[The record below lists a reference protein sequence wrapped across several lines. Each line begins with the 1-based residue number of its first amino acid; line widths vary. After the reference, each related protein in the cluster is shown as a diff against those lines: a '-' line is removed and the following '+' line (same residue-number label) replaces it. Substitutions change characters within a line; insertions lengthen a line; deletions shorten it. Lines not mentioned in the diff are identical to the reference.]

1 MRIND
6 QCLPCLVNQAIKTAK
21 LCGLKER
28 NELYKEVFLNLSA
41 IDFSKTNPEIIGQ
54 NYQVIKRYVGLE
66 DPYKELKAQ
75 YNQMFLE
82 KLSEYDRKIIS
93 LKDAVKYAILANII
107 DFNPIHEDVE
117 RQIQHYFSNVD
128 QLELVINHVE
138 SLTSDILNSKCIL
151 YLGDNCGEI
160 CFDKLLIQRIRQLN
174 PECKVY
180 FGVRGEAV
188 VNDNTLEDAY
198 QVGMQEVA
206 DVISNGDY
214 SLGTVLERTSKEF
227 QKVYDAS
234 DFVIA
239 KGQANYE
246 SLNEQNKKIYFLL
259 MTKCKVIAD
268 DIGVPAHSLICMC
281 RHQFTEDNQ

>member
-6 QCLPCLVNQAIKTAK
+6 QCLPCLVNQAIKIAK

-28 NELYKEVFLNLSA
+28 DELYREVFHNLST

-54 NYQVIKRYVGLE
+54 NYQIIKRYVGLN
-66 DPYKELKAQ
+66 DPYKELKSQ
-75 YNQMFLE
+75 YNQMFLN
-82 KLSEYDRKIIS
+82 KLPEYDRKINS
-93 LKDAVKYAILANII
+93 FEDAVKYAIVANII

-117 RQIQHYFSNVD
+117 RQVQHYFSSLD
-128 QLELVINHVE
+128 QLVLTINHVE
-138 SLTSDILNSKCIL
+138 SLISDIMKSKNIL

-160 CFDKLLIQRIRQLN
+160 CFDKLLIQRIKQIN
-174 PECKVY
+174 PDCRVY

-188 VNDNTLEDAY
+188 VNDNTVEDAY
-198 QVGMQEVA
+198 QVGMNKVA
-206 DVISNGDY
+206 DVISNGDC

-227 QKVYDAS
+227 QKVFDTA

-246 SLNEQNKKIYFLL
+246 SLSEQNKKIYFLL

-268 DIGVPAHSLICMC
+268 DIGVPTHSLICMKK
-281 RHQFTEDNQ
+281 

>member
-6 QCLPCLVNQAIKTAK
+6 QCLPCLVNQAIKIAK

-28 NELYKEVFLNLSA
+28 DELYREVFHNLST

-54 NYQVIKRYVGLE
+54 NYQIIKRYVGLN
-66 DPYKELKAQ
+66 DPYKELKSQ
-75 YNQMFLE
+75 YNQMFLN
-82 KLSEYDRKIIS
+82 KLPEYDRKINS
-93 LKDAVKYAILANII
+93 FEDAVKYAIVANII

-117 RQIQHYFSNVD
+117 RQVQHFFSSLD
-128 QLELVINHVE
+128 QLVLTINHVE
-138 SLTSDILNSKCIL
+138 SLISDIMKSKNIL

-160 CFDKLLIQRIRQLN
+160 CFDELLIQRIKQIN
-174 PECKVY
+174 PDCRVY

-188 VNDNTLEDAY
+188 VNDNTVEDAY
-198 QVGMQEVA
+198 QVGMNKVA
-206 DVISNGDY
+206 DVISNGDC

-227 QKVYDAS
+227 QKVFDTA

-246 SLNEQNKKIYFLL
+246 SLSEQNKKIYFLL

-268 DIGVPAHSLICMC
+268 DIGVPTHSLICMKK
-281 RHQFTEDNQ
+281 

>member
-6 QCLPCLVNQAIKTAK
+6 QCLPCLVNQAIKIAK

-28 NELYKEVFLNLSA
+28 DELYREVFHNLST

-54 NYQVIKRYVGLE
+54 NYQIIKRFVGLD
-66 DPYKELKAQ
+66 DPYKELKFQ
-75 YNQMFLE
+75 YNQMILD
-82 KLSEYDRKIIS
+82 KLPEFDRKINS
-93 LKDAVKYAILANII
+93 FDDAVKYAIVANII

-117 RQIQHYFSNVD
+117 RQVQHYFSSVD
-128 QLELVINHVE
+128 QLVLTINHVE
-138 SLTSDILNSKCIL
+138 SLTSDIMNSKTIL

-160 CFDKLLIQRIRQLN
+160 CFDKLLIQRIKQLN
-174 PECKVY
+174 PKCKVY

-188 VNDNTLEDAY
+188 VNDNTVEDAH
-198 QVGMQEVA
+198 QVGMKEVA
-206 DVISNGDY
+206 DVISNGDC

-227 QKVYDAS
+227 QRVFDTV

-246 SLNEQNKKIYFLL
+246 SLSEHNKKIYFLL

-268 DIGVPAHSLICMC
+268 DIGVPTHSLICMKK
-281 RHQFTEDNQ
+281 

>member
-6 QCLPCLVNQAIKTAK
+6 QCLPCLVNQAIKIAK

-28 NELYKEVFLNLSA
+28 DELYREVFSNLST

-54 NYQVIKRYVGLE
+54 NYQIIKRYVGLN
-66 DPYKELKAQ
+66 DPYKELKSQ
-75 YNQMFLE
+75 YNQMFLN
-82 KLSEYDRKIIS
+82 KLPEYDRKINS
-93 LKDAVKYAILANII
+93 FEDAVKYAIVANII

-117 RQIQHYFSNVD
+117 RQVQHYFSSLD
-128 QLELVINHVE
+128 QLVLTINHVE
-138 SLTSDILNSKCIL
+138 SLISDVMKSKNIL

-160 CFDKLLIQRIRQLN
+160 CFDKLLIQRIKQLN
-174 PECKVY
+174 PDCRVY

-188 VNDNTLEDAY
+188 VNDNTVEDAY
-198 QVGMQEVA
+198 QVGMNKVA
-206 DVISNGDY
+206 DVISNGDC

-227 QKVYDAS
+227 QKVFDTA

-246 SLNEQNKKIYFLL
+246 SLSERNKKIYFLL
-259 MTKCKVIAD
+259 MTKCRVIAD
-268 DIGVPAHSLICMC
+268 DIGVPTHSLICMKK
-281 RHQFTEDNQ
+281 

>member
-6 QCLPCLVNQAIKTAK
+6 QCLPCLVNQAIKIAK

-28 NELYKEVFLNLSA
+28 DELYREVFHNLST

-54 NYQVIKRYVGLE
+54 NYQIIKRYVGLN
-66 DPYKELKAQ
+66 DPYKELKSQ
-75 YNQMFLE
+75 YNQMFLN
-82 KLSEYDRKIIS
+82 KLPEYDRKINS
-93 LKDAVKYAILANII
+93 FEDAVKYAIVANII

-117 RQIQHYFSNVD
+117 RQVQHFFSSLD
-128 QLELVINHVE
+128 QLVLTINHVE
-138 SLTSDILNSKCIL
+138 SLISDIMKSKNIL

-160 CFDKLLIQRIRQLN
+160 CFDKLLIQRIKQIN
-174 PECKVY
+174 PDCRVY

-188 VNDNTLEDAY
+188 VNDNTVEDAY
-198 QVGMQEVA
+198 QVGMNKVA
-206 DVISNGDY
+206 DVISNGDC

-227 QKVYDAS
+227 QKVFDTA

-246 SLNEQNKKIYFLL
+246 SLSEQNKKIYFLL

-268 DIGVPAHSLICMC
+268 DIGVPTHSLICMKK
-281 RHQFTEDNQ
+281 

>member
-6 QCLPCLVNQAIKTAK
+6 QCLPCLVNQAIKIAK

-28 NELYKEVFLNLSA
+28 DELYREVFSNLST

-54 NYQVIKRYVGLE
+54 NYQIIKRYVGLN
-66 DPYKELKAQ
+66 DPYKELKSQ
-75 YNQMFLE
+75 YNQMFLN
-82 KLSEYDRKIIS
+82 KLPEYDRKINS
-93 LKDAVKYAILANII
+93 FEDAVKYAIVANII

-117 RQIQHYFSNVD
+117 RQVQHYFSSLD
-128 QLELVINHVE
+128 QLVLTINHVE
-138 SLTSDILNSKCIL
+138 SLISDVMKSKNIL

-160 CFDKLLIQRIRQLN
+160 CFDKLLIQRIKQLN
-174 PECKVY
+174 PDCRVY

-188 VNDNTLEDAY
+188 VNDNTVEDAY
-198 QVGMQEVA
+198 QVGMNKVA
-206 DVISNGDY
+206 DVISNGDC

-227 QKVYDAS
+227 QKVFDTA

-246 SLNEQNKKIYFLL
+246 SLSERNKKIYFLL

-268 DIGVPAHSLICMC
+268 DIGVPTHSLICMKK
-281 RHQFTEDNQ
+281 